1 MIVVNF
7 YVTYVLVLKSS
18 ILFFC
23 LPCIKVNR
31 DINYGIIK
39 AKMRRQKATQF
50 LSGHISV
57 NPYLNLEAN
66 TKEGGSTRVDCAL
79 EDSLKQYWN
88 IDLLKTL

>member
-1 MIVVNF
+1 
-7 YVTYVLVLKSS
+7 
-18 ILFFC
+18 
-23 LPCIKVNR
+23 
-31 DINYGIIK
+31 
-39 AKMRRQKATQF
+39 MRRQKATQF